1 MEVNSRRPTL
11 QDVADL
17 AGVSRALVSIVIRD
31 VPGASD
37 ATRVRVKA
45 AADQLGYR
53 PDTAARLLRQHRSRL
68 IGVSY
73 VAAQTFHAEL
83 LDEIY
88 DAAERLRY
96 DVVLSAVSDRRP
108 GSRAVRTLLDDRCE
122 AILLLGSQA
131 PESEIVDLAA
141 KVPVVVLA
149 RKMPSARVDVVRT
162 DDEAGAV
169 MAVNHLVEL
178 GHCSIVHVDGGRGP
192 GAQERRQGYRKAMRA
207 AGLESRILPGGLT
220 EEFGAAAAQSMV
232 EGGLPGAVFAF
243 NDRCA
248 LGVLDVFLRAG
259 ISVPGEVSVIGFDN
273 RDRKSVV

>member
-45 AADQLGYR
+45 AADELGYR
-53 PDTAARLLRQHRSRL
+53 PDNAARLLRQHRSRL

-88 DAAERLRY
+88 VAAERSRY
-96 DVVLSAVSDRRP
+96 DVVLSAVSERRP
-108 GSRAVRTLLDDRCE
+108 DSRATRTLLDDRCE

-131 PESEIVDLAA
+131 PEAEIVDLAD
-141 KVPVVVLA
+141 KVPVVVIRA
-149 RKMPSARVDVVRT
+149 EDVVSAR
-162 DDEAGAV
+162 G
-169 MAVNHLVEL
+169 
-178 GHCSIVHVDGGRGP
+178 CCP
-192 GAQERRQGYRKAMRA
+192 
-207 AGLESRILPGGLT
+207 
-220 EEFGAAAAQSMV
+220 
-232 EGGLPGAVFAF
+232 
-243 NDRCA
+243 
-248 LGVLDVFLRAG
+248 
-259 ISVPGEVSVIGFDN
+259 N
-273 RDRKSVV
+273 R